1 MVLRVSG
8 RRLELLDPRPRDC
21 FAIPAPIVTRGDE
34 LCSGYGTTP
43 EATPRIT
50 IGSTS
55 IWECSFVIAAL
66 TLNVLWQCAHWSS
79 ASSSRLPM
87 FAHVTSFRLSG
98 CLHSLQRLGTS
109 YGEIAMN
116 LSSSSSAS
124 IHSTI

>member
-1 MVLRVSG
+1 MWLRVSG
-8 RRLELLDPRPRDC
+8 RCRLFLEPRPRDC
-21 FAIPAPIVTRGDE
+21 FAMPAPIVTRGDE

-55 IWECSFVIAAL
+55 ICVWSFVIIDF
-66 TLNVLWQCAHWSS
+66 TRNVLWQWAHSSS

-87 FAHVTSFRLSG
+87 FTQVTSFRLRG

-109 YGEIAMN
+109 YG
-116 LSSSSSAS
+116 
-124 IHSTI
+124 